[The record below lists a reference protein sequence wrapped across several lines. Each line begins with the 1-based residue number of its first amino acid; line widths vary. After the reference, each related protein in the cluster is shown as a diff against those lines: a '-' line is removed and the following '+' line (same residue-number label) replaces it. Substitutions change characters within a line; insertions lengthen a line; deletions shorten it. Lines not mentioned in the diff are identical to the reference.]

1 MSVEYDGELIEP
13 VKPKGKLLKNEQKG
27 EMLLPEKK
35 KGKPLWKDTELNEEK
50 EKKQKLNE

>member
-1 MSVEYDGELIEP
+1 MEYDGELIEP

-35 KGKPLWKDTELNEEK
+35 KGNPLWKDTELNEK
-50 EKKQKLNE
+50 DQTKKQKINE